1 MARVEVTSAD
11 QAFDH
16 FLAAHERQPD
26 RMKDVHVYPDYRG
39 MGSDLACRRFNQRME
54 EAAKA
59 GGAVAL
65 SWQKNRVGDYLA
77 RVTLRD
83 AAALYAFLGRQPP
96 DPSALSPAVQTVL
109 AEAAPTSDGERVG
122 WIAIAQAVEADW
134 PTEALPALVA
144 ELKRVR
150 AEPPVRPAF
159 LVSAAGPLASSKLLD
174 RLPQAALRRIGIPLD
189 DYPAPPVVL
198 LTAGAARPEA
208 VILVEN
214 PRAFD
219 RAFAVTRDLPVAWV
233 STHGLVATSVSRAL
247 DGAWFGAP
255 VDGAPPPL
263 DVLLAG
269 PRLFYWGDL
278 DLAGLMIFAEA
289 RKRLP
294 RIALSA
300 LYRPMLD
307 LLESGGGHPYAE
319 ATDKPGQRSWS
330 SDDPALQALID
341 ACARRGIDQEWVPPE
356 AIRALCALGLT

>member
-26 RMKDVHVYPDYRG
+26 RIRDLHVYPDYHK

-59 GGAVAL
+59 GGAVVL
-65 SWQKNRVGDYLA
+65 SWQTGSAKRYLA

-96 DPSALSPAVQTVL
+96 APPVLSPMVQTVL
-109 AEAAPTSDGERVG
+109 ALAAPASDEERAG
-122 WIAIAQAVEADW
+122 WIAIAQAVEPDW
-134 PTEALPALVA
+134 PETLLPALVA

-150 AEPPVRPAF
+150 AELPDRPAF

-208 VILVEN
+208 VVLVEN
-214 PRAFD
+214 PRAFE
-219 RAFAVTRDLPVAWV
+219 RAFAVTRDLPVAWI

-247 DGAWFGAP
+247 DGAWYGAP

-263 DVLLAG
+263 DALLAA

-278 DLAGLMIFAEA
+278 DLAGLMIFDVA
-289 RKRLP
+289 RRRLP
-294 RIALSA
+294 RIGLSA

-307 LLESGGGHPYAE
+307 LLESGGGHPYTD
-319 ATDKPGQRSWS
+319 ATDKAGQRPWR
-330 SDDPALQALID
+330 SDDPALQALLD

-356 AIRALCALGLT
+356 AIRALCALGL